1 MSPRLWRL
9 PISPLQIVALIVVAA
24 AYAAIAI
31 GSVPRLAMNRATI
44 ALVASVIL
52 VLIGAIS
59 EEEALRSID
68 LGTIL
73 LLGAMMVV
81 NVHLR
86 LAGFFRFVASRVLRL
101 ARTPAMLLALVI
113 GASGALSAFFLNDPI
128 CLMVTPLV
136 IDVTRRFGRRP
147 LPYLIGIGIAANIGS
162 VATITGNPQNV
173 IIGQASG
180 ISYLEFAAALTPV
193 AIVGLVIS
201 WGVILIT
208 FRDDFRGTLAAAEL
222 PPPRPYTPLL
232 SRVLAIVA
240 LLFVLFLVGVSV
252 VTAACTAAGALL
264 ISRLRPAKL
273 LALDWELLAFFAG
286 LFVVTG
292 AIEAAGLGEVVFGA
306 LRPLIEGDTVSLTL
320 TTSVLSNLVSN
331 VPAVLLLRPE
341 IAALPD
347 ARHAWLTLA
356 MASTL
361 AGNLTLLGSAATLI
375 VAEVAR
381 GMRESLGFM
390 PFLRVGVPVTFLTL
404 AFGVLWLEAIR

>member
-1 MSPRLWRL
+1 MST
-9 PISPLQIVALIVVAA
+9 LQIVTLIVVTA
-24 AYAAIAI
+24 AYAAIAV

-44 ALVASVIL
+44 ALVASVVL

-59 EEEALRSID
+59 EQDALGAID

-73 LLGAMMVV
+73 LLGAMMVI

-86 LAGFFRFVASRVLRL
+86 LAGFFRFVASRTLRL

-113 GASGALSAFFLNDPI
+113 GASGVLSAFFLNDPI
-128 CLMVTPLV
+128 CLMVTPLA
-136 IDVTRRFGRRP
+136 IDIVRRFGRRP
-147 LPYLIGIGIAANIGS
+147 LPYLIGIGVAANVGS

-180 ISYLEFAAALTPV
+180 IGYLDFASALTPV
-193 AIVGLVIS
+193 ALVGLAIS
-201 WGVILIT
+201 WAVIVVM
-208 FRDDFRGTLAAAEL
+208 FRDEFRGTLAAAEL

-232 SRVLAIVA
+232 NRVLAIVV
-240 LLFVLFLVGVSV
+240 LLFVLFLIGVSV
-252 VTAACTAAGALL
+252 VTAACAAAGLLL

-292 AIEAAGLGEVVFGA
+292 AIESAGLGEVVFGA
-306 LRPLIEGDTVSLTL
+306 LRPLIEGGTVPLTL
-320 TTSVLSNLVSN
+320 TTGVLSNLVSN
-331 VPAVLLLRPE
+331 VPAVLLMRPE
-341 IAALPD
+341 VAALPD

-390 PFLRVGVPVTFLTL
+390 PFLRVGVPVTLLTI
-404 AFGVLWLEAIR
+404 AFGVLWLEIIR

>member
-1 MSPRLWRL
+1 M
-9 PISPLQIVALIVVAA
+9 VTT
-24 AYAAIAI
+24 AYAAIAV

-44 ALVASVIL
+44 ALVASVAL

-59 EEEALRSID
+59 EQDALRSID

-101 ARTPAMLLALVI
+101 ARTPAVLLALVI
-113 GASGALSAFFLNDPI
+113 GASGVLSALFLNDTI
-128 CLMVTPLV
+128 CLMITPLV
-136 IDVTRRFGRRP
+136 IDIVRRFGRRP
-147 LPYLIGIGIAANIGS
+147 LPYLIGIGIAANVGS

-180 ISYLEFAAALTPV
+180 ISYLDFAAALTPV
-193 AIVGLVIS
+193 AAVGLIITWAVI
-201 WGVILIT
+201 IML
-208 FRDDFRGTLAAAEL
+208 FRAEFHGTLAAAQL
-222 PPPRPYTPLL
+222 PPPRQYTPLL
-232 SRVLAIVA
+232 NRVLAIVV
-240 LLFVLFLVGVSV
+240 LLFVLFLIGVSV
-252 VTAACTAAGALL
+252 VTAACAAAGALL

-286 LFVVTG
+286 LFVITG
-292 AIEAAGLGEVVFGA
+292 AIESAGLSEVIFGV
-306 LRPLIEGDTVSLTL
+306 LRPFVEGGTISLML
-320 TTSVLSNLVSN
+320 TTGVLSNLVSN
-331 VPAVLLLRPE
+331 VPAVLLMRPE
-341 IAALPD
+341 IAVLPD

-381 GMRESLGFM
+381 GMREQLGFM
-390 PFLRVGVPVTFLTL
+390 SFLRVGVPVTLLTM
-404 AFGVLWLEAIR
+404 AFGVLWLEMIH